1 MEGDSK
7 VVGTTLPDP
16 LGPPF
21 PAGILEIAG
30 QLLLLR
36 VHRTHWLVLGQVRQ
50 NRVIDEVEL
59 DVSEGPAQ

>member
-1 MEGDSK
+1 MEGDCT
-7 VVGTTLPDP
+7 VVGTTPPDP
-16 LGPPF
+16 LGSPF

-36 VHRTHWLVLGQVRQ
+36 VHRNHRVVLGQGRQ

-59 DVSEGPAQ
+59 GVA